1 MEMRLFV
8 VEDDPYWQQ
17 AIRTIIERRAEYRI
31 VAACGNLA
39 QALRAVQETP
49 FDLMIVDLGLPD
61 GSGIDVIRAA
71 RRHQPEADILVAT
84 VFADEANVVAA
95 IYAGATGYLLKESAP
110 DQWIAAIDEL
120 RAGNSPIDP
129 KIARHILGAVQRG
142 RGGMGRQPVGHQ
154 AQPPSAD
161 GEATNV
167 NDPGLTAREMEVL
180 QLVARGFTLVE
191 VAKFLNM
198 SPHTSRGHAKAIYRK
213 LEVSSRGEAVFEA
226 SALGLI

>member
-1 MEMRLFV
+1 MRLV
-8 VEDDPYWQQ
+8 VIEDDPYWQQ
-17 AIRTIIERRAEYRI
+17 AIRAIIEHRPGYRV
-31 VAACGNLA
+31 VATCGNVV
-39 QALRAVQETP
+39 QALRTVQETV
-49 FDLMIVDLGLPD
+49 FDLIIVDLGLPD

-154 AQPPSAD
+154 AQSPAAD
-161 GEATNV
+161 GEAADSD
-167 NDPGLTAREMEVL
+167 DPGLTAREMEVL

>member
-1 MEMRLFV
+1 MRLV
-8 VEDDPYWQQ
+8 VIEDDPYWQQ
-17 AIRTIIERRAEYRI
+17 AIRAIIEHRPGYRV
-31 VAACGNLA
+31 VATCGNVV
-39 QALRAVQETP
+39 QALRTVQETV
-49 FDLMIVDLGLPD
+49 FDLIIVDLGLPD

-142 RGGMGRQPVGHQ
+142 RGGLGRQPAGDQ
-154 AQPPSAD
+154 APNAD
-161 GEATNV
+161 DEATSL

-213 LEVSSRGEAVFEA
+213 LEVGSRGEAVFEA

>member
-1 MEMRLFV
+1 MRLFV

-17 AIRTIIERRAEYRI
+17 AIQAIIEHRPEYRI
-31 VAACGNLA
+31 VATSGNLA
-39 QALRAVQETP
+39 QALLTVQSTE
-49 FDLMIVDLGLPD
+49 FDMMIVDLGLPD

-71 RRHQPEADILVAT
+71 RRLQPEADILVAT

-95 IYAGATGYLLKESAP
+95 IYAGATGYLLKESGP
-110 DQWIAAIDEL
+110 DQWAAAIDEL

-142 RGGMGRQPVGHQ
+142 RGKSR
-154 AQPPSAD
+154 PSAD
-161 GEATNV
+161 QQPQSPAGDSESIDL
-167 NDPGLTAREMEVL
+167 NDPKLTAREMEVL

-191 VAKFLNM
+191 VARFLNM

>member
-1 MEMRLFV
+1 MRLFI

-129 KIARHILGAVQRG
+129 KIARTRRHGPSTGRTPGTVTGCGRRSGGFGRSRTDGA
-142 RGGMGRQPVGHQ
+142 
-154 AQPPSAD
+154 
-161 GEATNV
+161 
-167 NDPGLTAREMEVL
+167 
-180 QLVARGFTLVE
+180 
-191 VAKFLNM
+191 
-198 SPHTSRGHAKAIYRK
+198 
-213 LEVSSRGEAVFEA
+213 
-226 SALGLI
+226 